1 MTYSFKLDNQIYK
14 VNIEE
19 EDNNVVVEINGE
31 EYPVEYTRLDENL
44 YSIIINGK
52 SFTIGTFK
60 QGKQVQVFHGGNLY
74 ELESISE
81 RELSRSGGI
90 GSGLEIIS
98 PMPSRV
104 VKLLKNE
111 GDDVAEGEAVVVVEA
126 MKMETGLHADFSGT
140 VKAIHITAGTQI
152 DAKDLLVELEPLKS

>member
-19 EDNNVVVEINGE
+19 DDSGVVVEISGE
-31 EYPVEYTRLDENL
+31 EYPVEYTKLDDNL
-44 YSIIINGK
+44 YSIIINDK

-60 QGKQVQVFHGGNLY
+60 QGKQIQVFHAGNLY
-74 ELESISE
+74 ELEAISD
-81 RELSRSGGI
+81 RELSKSGAM

-104 VKLLKNE
+104 VKLLKSE
-111 GDDVAEGEAVVVVEA
+111 GDTVEEGESVVVVEA
-126 MKMETGLHADFSGT
+126 MKMESEL
-140 VKAIHITAGTQI
+140 KALQAGKIKTI
-152 DAKDLLVELEPLKS
+152 KVSEGDAVEAKTLLVVLTEE

>member
-104 VKLLKNE
+104 VKLLKSE
-111 GDDVAEGEAVVVVEA
+111 GDEVAEGEAVVVVEA
-126 MKMETGLHADFSGT
+126 MKMESEL
-140 VKAIHITAGTQI
+140 KALQAGKI
-152 DAKDLLVELEPLKS
+152 KSIKVSEGDAVEAKTLLVVLSEE

>member
-14 VNIEE
+14 VNIEN
-19 EDNNVVVEINGE
+19 EDNNIVVQINDK
-31 EYPVEYTRLDENL
+31 EYPVEYTRLDDNL

-60 QGKQVQVFHGGNLY
+60 QGKQVQVFYAGNLY
-74 ELESISE
+74 EFEAISD
-81 RELSRSGGI
+81 RELSKSGGM

-104 VKLLKNE
+104 VKILKSE
-111 GDDVAEGEAVVVVEA
+111 GDEVAEGEAVVVVEA
-126 MKMETGLHADFSGT
+126 MKMESEL
-140 VKAIHITAGTQI
+140 KALQAGKI
-152 DAKDLLVELEPLKS
+152 KSIKISEGDAVEAKTLLVILSEE

>member
-126 MKMETGLHADFSGT
+126 MKMESEL
-140 VKAIHITAGTQI
+140 KALQAGKI
-152 DAKDLLVELEPLKS
+152 KSIKVSEGDAVEAKTLLVVLSEE

>member
-19 EDNNVVVEINGE
+19 DDSGVVVEISGE
-31 EYPVEYTRLDENL
+31 EYPVEYTKLDDNL
-44 YSIIINGK
+44 YSIIINDK

-60 QGKQVQVFHGGNLY
+60 QGKQIQVFHAGNLY
-74 ELESISE
+74 ELEAISD
-81 RELSRSGGI
+81 RELSKSGAM

-104 VKLLKNE
+104 VKLLKSE
-111 GDDVAEGEAVVVVEA
+111 GDTVEEGESVVVVEA
-126 MKMETGLHADFSGT
+126 MKMESEL
-140 VKAIHITAGTQI
+140 KALQAGTI
-152 DAKDLLVELEPLKS
+152 KTIKVSEGDAVEAKTLLVVLTEE

>member
-19 EDNNVVVEINGE
+19 EDNNVVVQVNGE
-31 EYPVEYTRLDENL
+31 DYPVEYTRLDDNL
-44 YSIIINGK
+44 YSIIINDK

-60 QGKQVQVFHGGNLY
+60 QGKQIQVFHAGNLY
-74 ELESISE
+74 ELEAISD
-81 RELSRSGGI
+81 RELSKSGGV
-90 GSGLEIIS
+90 GSGLEIIA

-126 MKMETGLHADFSGT
+126 MKMESEL
-140 VKAIHITAGTQI
+140 KALQAGKIKTI
-152 DAKDLLVELEPLKS
+152 KVSEGDAVEAKTLLVVLAED

>member
-126 MKMETGLHADFSGT
+126 MKMESEL
-140 VKAIHITAGTQI
+140 KALQAGKI
-152 DAKDLLVELEPLKS
+152 KSIKVSEGDAVEAKTLLVVLSED

>member
-1 MTYSFKLDNQIYK
+1 MIYSFKLDNQIYK

-19 EDNNVVVEINGE
+19 DDNNVVVEISGE
-31 EYPVEYTRLDENL
+31 EYPVEFTKLDENL

-52 SFTIGTFK
+52 SYTIGTFK
-60 QGKQVQVFHGGNLY
+60 QGKQIQVFHAGNLY

-81 RELSRSGGI
+81 RELSRSGGM

-126 MKMETGLHADFSGT
+126 MKMESEL
-140 VKAIHITAGTQI
+140 KALQAGKIKTI
-152 DAKDLLVELEPLKS
+152 KVNEGDAVEAKTLLVVLSEE

>member
-19 EDNNVVVEINGE
+19 EDNNVVVQINGE

-60 QGKQVQVFHGGNLY
+60 QGKQVQVFHGGNLF

-126 MKMETGLHADFSGT
+126 MKMESEL
-140 VKAIHITAGTQI
+140 KALQAGKI
-152 DAKDLLVELEPLKS
+152 KSIKVSEGDAVEAKTLLVVLSEE

>member
-52 SFTIGTFK
+52 SFTIYR
-60 QGKQVQVFHGGNLY
+60 L
-74 ELESISE
+74 IW
-81 RELSRSGGI
+81 
-90 GSGLEIIS
+90 
-98 PMPSRV
+98 
-104 VKLLKNE
+104 
-111 GDDVAEGEAVVVVEA
+111 
-126 MKMETGLHADFSGT
+126 
-140 VKAIHITAGTQI
+140 
-152 DAKDLLVELEPLKS
+152 